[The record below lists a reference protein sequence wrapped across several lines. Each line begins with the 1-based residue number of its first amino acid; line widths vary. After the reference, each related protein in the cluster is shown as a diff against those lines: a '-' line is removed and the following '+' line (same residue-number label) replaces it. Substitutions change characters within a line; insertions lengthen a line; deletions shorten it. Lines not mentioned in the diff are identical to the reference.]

1 MMSATVGASTAT
13 LPDLVDRF
21 FGPGHSRPDLTAQA
35 VGGILCA
42 GLLAWYL
49 ATAPAGSNWSAWQL
63 VLLGVIVLDLIGGI
77 LTMSTTA
84 AKAWYHRADPKAR
97 RTRLVF
103 VSSHVIHL
111 ALVALVLLEQD
122 WNWLVVSCISL
133 LAATLVIEFTP
144 RAVKR
149 VAATGSFVAV
159 LVLGLIL
166 APLPE
171 ALAWFPALFYLKLLV
186 CFLVPESEANEA

>member
-1 MMSATVGASTAT
+1 MSATVNPAT
-13 LPDLVDRF
+13 VAGPGLVDRF
-21 FGPGHSRPDLTAQA
+21 FGPGHSRLDLTAQ
-35 VGGILCA
+35 GIAGVLCA
-42 GLLAWYL
+42 GLFAWYL
-49 ATAPAGSNWSAWQL
+49 VTSPARPHWSVWQL
-63 VLLGVIVLDLIGGI
+63 VLLGVMVLDLIGGI

-84 AKAWYHRADPKAR
+84 AKIWYHRAGPTAR

-103 VSSHVIHL
+103 VSSHVVHL

-122 WNWLVVSCISL
+122 WIWLVVSGLSL
-133 LAATLVIEFTP
+133 LTATLVIEFTP

-159 LVLGLIL
+159 LVLGLIM
-166 APLPE
+166 APLPA

-186 CFLVPESEANEA
+186 CFLVPESEPRDG